1 MMKSKRHA
9 VNIVIVVM
17 YGILATTAHAD
28 DFSFDGEGGA
38 KKSFSL
44 TGGQYELYLIAKYP
58 ARGYSESGT
67 RECFFAGML
76 ERISPTYEKWTLSPG
91 IPVSEDNIFPLK
103 IDRQVTL
110 PAGQYNLFVAS
121 STDCW
126 WNFTLVKTR
135 EAAPAPAATKPAG
148 TIGPVKLLKQMG
160 SVKIVS
166 QTASVQQP
174 VRLFAPY
181 TVNDPLVR
189 LMGFCLIDQ
198 GDKAFFI
205 DKLQVGVDEAK
216 HPIFYVDV
224 TLSEKQKQFLGKST
238 AKFVTSLGTST
249 GEFTLTK

>member
-1 MMKSKRHA
+1 MKKSTRQA

-17 YGILATTAHAD
+17 YGILTTTAHAD
-28 DFSFDGEGGA
+28 DYSFNGEGGA

-44 TGGQYELYLIAKYP
+44 TGGQYEVYLIAKYP

-76 ERISPTYEKWTLSPG
+76 ERVSPTYQKWTLSPG

-103 IDRQVTL
+103 IDRQETL
-110 PAGQYNLFVAS
+110 LAGQYNLFVAS

-126 WNFTLVKTR
+126 WSFTVLKTG

-148 TIGPVKLLKQMG
+148 TIGPVKLLKQVFD
-160 SVKIVS
+160 VKVS

-174 VRLFAPY
+174 FRLFAPY
-181 TVNDPLVR
+181 TVNDPSVR
-189 LMGFCLIDQ
+189 LMGFCFIDQ
-198 GDKAFFI
+198 NDKAFFI
-205 DKLQVGVDEAK
+205 DKLQVGVDEGK

-224 TLSEKQKQFLGKST
+224 ILSENQKQFLGKST
-238 AKFVTSLGTST
+238 AKFVTSLGTTT

>member
-1 MMKSKRHA
+1 MKKSTRHA

-28 DFSFDGEGGA
+28 DFSFNGEGGA

-76 ERISPTYEKWTLSPG
+76 ERVSPTYEKMTLSEG
-91 IPVSEDNIFPLK
+91 IPVAEDNIFPLK

-110 PAGQYNLFVAS
+110 TAGQYELFVAS

-126 WNFTLVKTR
+126 WSFALVKTR
-135 EAAPAPAATKPAG
+135 EAAPAPATKPAG
-148 TIGPVKLLKQMG
+148 TIGPVKLLKQFLDA
-160 SVKIVS
+160 KIVS

-174 VRLFAPY
+174 MRLFAPY
-181 TVNDPLVR
+181 TVNDPSIK

-198 GDKAFFI
+198 NDKAFFI

-216 HPIFYVDV
+216 RPIFYVDV